1 MCFKYMHLSLIYIFR
16 VALVIDHTPDMMEIT
31 NNTVTPTSCA
41 VRLVQQQTPTSV
53 ITVTTTVQLSTI
65 TVTSSVSMTP
75 QSSCNCSSQQ
85 MEESDAS
92 SSSCN
97 SDIATIFIPVVLVF
111 GVILAVVVVVGIII
125 WRKKLSVD
133 ATLSYGK
140 GVPKT
145 TAVINDLYG
154 LASSK
159 VVSY

>member
-1 MCFKYMHLSLIYIFR
+1 M
-16 VALVIDHTPDMMEIT
+16 ALVIDHTPDMMEIT
-31 NNTVTPTSCA
+31 NNTVIPTSCA
-41 VRLVQQQTPTSV
+41 VRSVQQQTPTSV

-65 TVTSSVSMTP
+65 TVTSSVSVTP

-97 SDIATIFIPVVLVF
+97 SDVATIFIPVVLVF
-111 GVILAVVVVVGIII
+111 GVILAVVVVVVGIII

-159 VVSY
+159 IVSY